1 MRVFFTADN
10 HFGHAR
16 IIDYTGRPFSSI
28 EEMDQTMID
37 HWNFLVRPE
46 DTVIHLGDFAFG
58 NVETVQRYLSQVS
71 GRIILILGNHD
82 RRVNAFH
89 RQRIEVWKR
98 AVLSLPGGK
107 RVFLQHRPVTDKEQW
122 RGSSF
127 QLCGHI
133 HQKQH
138 FDPKIINVGVDVWNF
153 APVPSEIVLGV
164 ALDRVVVLE

>member
-1 MRVFFTADN
+1 MSVFFTADN
-10 HFGHAR
+10 HFGHAN
-16 IIDYTGRPFSSI
+16 IIDYCDRPFSSV
-28 EEMDQTMID
+28 EEMDQTMLD

-58 NVETVQRYLSQVS
+58 NIEKVRRYLSQVS
-71 GRIILILGNHD
+71 GKIILILGNHD
-82 RRVNAFH
+82 RRVKAFH
-89 RQRIEVWKR
+89 DWGIEVRKH
-98 AVLSLPGGK
+98 AVLPLPGGK

-122 RGSSF
+122 RRSSF

-153 APVPSEIVLGV
+153 APVACEIILGV
-164 ALDRVVVLE
+164 ALDDEIVLE